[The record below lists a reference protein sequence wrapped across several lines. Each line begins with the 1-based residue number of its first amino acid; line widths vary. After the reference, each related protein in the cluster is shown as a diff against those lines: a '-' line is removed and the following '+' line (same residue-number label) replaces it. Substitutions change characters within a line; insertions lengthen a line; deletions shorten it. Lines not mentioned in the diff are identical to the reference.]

1 MDALTAGMTKIGSAS
16 YVLSGTGTWVL
27 YCRVSTTLQA
37 EEGVSMEAQ
46 RSQLLARMRE
56 RGGSL
61 RALCMDFGLSAK
73 TTERPALQ
81 HGMGLCRR
89 GDTFCVLDISR
100 LSRDVADA
108 MTIQKDLRARRVELV
123 VLDLADISS
132 STGRAMY
139 GIKSIFNQLEREGTA
154 FKTSQTMKTRIAEGK
169 LNPRPPYGYKSS
181 SPRAPHEPVPE
192 EQRTIEYL
200 RTRREADPLVP
211 CAVLAEELETLG
223 FPKRKAKRWR
233 CDAVQDILLRHGI
246 PCATEREA
254 RGTMWKPEAPVPP
267 SV

>member
-1 MDALTAGMTKIGSAS
+1 
-16 YVLSGTGTWVL
+16 
-27 YCRVSTTLQA
+27 
-37 EEGVSMEAQ
+37 
-46 RSQLLARMRE
+46 
-56 RGGSL
+56 
-61 RALCMDFGLSAK
+61 
-73 TTERPALQ
+73 
-81 HGMGLCRR
+81 
-89 GDTFCVLDISR
+89 VLDISR